1 MSSLEGP
8 SAVVLWALHPDLL
21 GAEDRRMD
29 PTHLEDLS
37 NRETA
42 GIARRQVIAQLLGM
56 HLEVDTALC
65 HDGPATTA
73 STTPSLHAAAGVS
86 GSNPSVDC
94 PLRGFCPTQSPFII
108 VVRGRYIHL
117 LYFTTLL
124 HLKPQ
129 HQLLCLNE
137 FTIWWFTDYSYQFPK
152 QQGQAFFIWERC

>member
-1 MSSLEGP
+1 MNPAPRLAWGWGP
-8 SAVVLWALHPDLL
+8 QDGSHTPWRPEQQ
-21 GAEDRRMD
+21 GNCRN
-29 PTHLEDLS
+29 S
-37 NRETA
+37 
-42 GIARRQVIAQLLGM
+42 RQVTAQLLGM
-56 HLEVDTALC
+56 HLEVDIALC

-73 STTPSLHAAAGVS
+73 STTLSLHAAAGVS